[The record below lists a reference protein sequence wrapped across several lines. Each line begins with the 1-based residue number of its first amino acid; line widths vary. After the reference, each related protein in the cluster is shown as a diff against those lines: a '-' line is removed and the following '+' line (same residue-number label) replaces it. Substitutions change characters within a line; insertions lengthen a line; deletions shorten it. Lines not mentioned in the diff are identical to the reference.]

1 MYTREIQAPQGTPIE
16 KGKPLQGT
24 WVSAFNEVDLLNIH
38 RPFSF
43 PFPKWMRDY
52 RIKEWETFIINSD
65 CFFLEAM
72 LANMKYYRM
81 AQVYVYDKETK
92 KLLQFRKTIPLNG
105 WKLPRDL
112 YNSSI
117 ISQSYGFFFRIHNW
131 LYADTIKIDLD
142 IKATRKRPSFTAHLE
157 YDLDRKKITPMAVNL
172 PFSERRCMY
181 AYKVLAALRGDMV
194 FEGRHISLDP
204 AKTLGIFGDIKGFF
218 PYRMYSVWCTG
229 LGFDA
234 ENRSFGFS
242 IVENQTKETNK
253 NNENALWVEGRLTP
267 LPPVRITMP
276 EGVDKEWVIQ
286 DVEGMVDLTFT
297 PQVPRR
303 TAFNILLTRID
314 HDTALGYFNGMLI
327 NSEEKKI
334 QVRNLWGLGEKLYL
348 RI

>member
-1 MYTREIQAPQGTPIE
+1 MYTREIQPPQDTPVE

-24 WVSAFNEVDLLNIH
+24 WVSAFNEVELLNIQ

-52 RIKEWETFIINSD
+52 RIKEWETFVVKD
-65 CFFLEAM
+65 DRFFLEAV
-72 LANMKYYRM
+72 LANVKYYRV
-81 AQVYVYDKETK
+81 AQVNLYDRETE
-92 KLLQFRKTIPLNG
+92 KLLRFEKVIPFNG

-117 ISQSYGFFFRIHNW
+117 TSRSYGFFFRIHNW
-131 LYADTIKIDLD
+131 LDADTIKVDFD
-142 IKATRKRPSFTAHLE
+142 IEAGRNRSSFTAHLE
-157 YDLDRKKITPMAVNL
+157 YNLNRKRSTPVAVSL

-181 AYKVLAALRGDMV
+181 VYKALAAVRGDMV
-194 FEGRHISLDP
+194 FGGRHISLDP
-204 AKTLGIFGDIKGFF
+204 DKTLGMFSDCKGFF
-218 PYRMYSVWCTG
+218 PYRMFSVWCTG

-234 ENRSFGFS
+234 ENRKFGFS
-242 IVENQTKETNK
+242 IAENQAKETNK

-276 EGVDKEWVIQ
+276 EGIDKEWVIQ

-297 PQVPRR
+297 PQAPKRS
-303 TAFNILLTRID
+303 ALNLLVTKIEY
-314 HDTALGYFNGMLI
+314 DTPLGYFNGTLVDCD
-327 NSEEKKI
+327 EKKV
-334 QVRNLWGLGEKLYL
+334 QVRNLWGLGKKLYL

>member
-1 MYTREIQAPQGTPIE
+1 MYTREIQAPQGTPLE

-24 WVSAFNEVDLLNIH
+24 WISAFNEVDLLNIQH
-38 RPFSF
+38 PFSF

-52 RIKEWETFIINSD
+52 RIKEWETFVVNNER
-65 CFFLEAM
+65 FFLGAM

-92 KLLQFRKTIPLNG
+92 EFLQFRKVIPFNG
-105 WKLPRDL
+105 WRLPRDL

-117 ISQSYGFFFRIHNW
+117 ISRSYGFFFRIHNW

-142 IKATRKRPSFTAHLE
+142 IKATRARPSFTAHLE
-157 YDLDRKKITPMAVNL
+157 YDLNRKVTPMVVNL

-181 AYKVLAALRGDMV
+181 AYKVLAAVRGDMV
-194 FEGRHISLDP
+194 FGGRHISLDP
-204 AKTLGIFGDIKGFF
+204 DETQGMFGDFKGFF
-218 PYRMYSVWCTG
+218 PYRMHSVWCTG
-229 LGFDA
+229 IGFDA
-234 ENRSFGFS
+234 ENRGFGFS
-242 IVENQTKETNK
+242 IAENQTKEKNK

-297 PQVPRR
+297 PQVSKRV
-303 TAFNILLTRID
+303 AFNLLFTGTEY
-314 HDTALGYFNGMLI
+314 DTPLGYFNGMLI
-327 NSEEKKI
+327 DSGEKKI